1 MPIQRIL
8 QNSPLRPEDIRILV
22 TAYEKTLKALGL
34 KDRNDPITE
43 LVAKKIIEIGQTGVR
58 DPRQISRRAVEEL
71 GPDTVK
77 GEAHDTPLSKSAIPD
92 AP

>member
-8 QNSPLRPEDIRILV
+8 QNSPLRPEDLRILV
-22 TAYEKTLKALGL
+22 SAYEKTLKSLGL

-58 DPRQISRRAVEEL
+58 DPRQISRRAIRRT
-71 GPDTVK
+71 GT
-77 GEAHDTPLSKSAIPD
+77 GHQG
-92 AP
+92 